1 MTWTRKHFRAALAV
15 LALFAGEPVLAASSP
30 WASSDVSQVRLLSS
44 TLAVG
49 EAETLGLGLQFQL
62 EPGWKIYWRS
72 PGDSGSPPRLDVAA
86 SDNVAHAELAWPA
99 PQRFHEAAGLET
111 VGYYGEVVLPLTVV
125 PARPGEPVT
134 VRAVVDYQACEVV
147 CVPMTAELALALP
160 GGPAAPS
167 PFVQLIERHAARVP
181 GAPATAAI
189 EIVEAGVTDAPPAQ
203 RLVVVARSPVPFA
216 APELFVEASSRYRLP
231 ASIASL
237 SADATEARLEVP
249 VQARGDRDMVGQ
261 EVTVTLVDGDRAVTF
276 PLSVV
281 AVAAPAIAPAA
292 KSESSLLAIL
302 GLALLGGLILNLMPC
317 VLPVL
322 SLKVLGAIGHGGGER
337 RRVSLGFLASASGI
351 VASFLLLAAAAVAVK
366 LAGGAV
372 GWGIQFQQPLFLIF
386 LVLVVGLFAFNLAG
400 LFEMRLPGWLGD
412 LGLAAGDHAH
422 GRGGLAGNFVTG
434 AFATLLATPCSA
446 PFLGTAIGFAL
457 ARGPAEIFA
466 IFAALGVGMAA
477 PYLLVAIFPGL
488 ATGLP
493 RPGPW
498 MDRLRRILALA
509 LVATAVWLLWV
520 LQGVAGLSVSLAVG
534 AAVMAVGALFWLR
547 HARPATARAALGAMA
562 LAVVFAFA
570 APSWLSTTGGRAGGE
585 MTAVAW
591 QPFDV
596 AAIGE
601 AVAAGKTVFVDVT
614 ADWCVTCKVN
624 KRLVIAEATVRA
636 RLEEPGVICMRA
648 DWTRP
653 DAAIATYLASF
664 GRYGIP
670 FNVVYGPASRDGLVL
685 PELLSTGVVLEAL
698 DAAGDV

>member
-1 MTWTRKHFRAALAV
+1 MTWTRKHFHAGFAALA
-15 LALFAGEPVLAASSP
+15 LFGAEPALAASSP

-44 TLAVG
+44 TVAVG
-49 EAETLGLGLQFQL
+49 EAEELRLGLQFQL

-72 PGDSGSPPRLDVAA
+72 PGDSGSPPRLDLAG
-86 SDNVAHAELAWPA
+86 SENVAEGELDWPA

-111 VGYYGEVVLPLTVV
+111 VGYYGEVVLPLRVV
-125 PARPGEPVT
+125 PLRAGEPVT
-134 VRAVVDYQACEVV
+134 VQAAVDYQACEVV
-147 CVPMTAELALALP
+147 CVPMTADLTLALP

-167 PFVQLIERHAARVP
+167 PFVQLIERHSARVP
-181 GAPATAAI
+181 GAPAAAAI
-189 EIVEAGVTDAPPAQ
+189 EIAEAGVAGAPPAQ
-203 RLVVVARSPVPFA
+203 HLVVVARSPVPFE

-231 ASIASL
+231 ASVASL
-237 SADATEARLEVP
+237 SDDGTEARLDVAVE
-249 VQARGDRDMVGQ
+249 ARGERDLVGQ
-261 EVTVTLVDGDRAVTF
+261 EVTVTLVDGERAVTF
-276 PLSVV
+276 PLSVAAIV
-281 AVAAPAIAPAA
+281 APEVAATGENP
-292 KSESSLLAIL
+292 LWVIL

-337 RRVSLGFLASASGI
+337 HRVSLGFLASAAGI

-400 LFEMRLPGWLGD
+400 LFELRLPGWLGD
-412 LGLAAGDHAH
+412 LGLAASEH
-422 GRGGLAGNFVTG
+422 GHGAGGLAGNFVTG

-446 PFLGTAIGFAL
+446 PFLGTAVGFAL
-457 ARGPAEIFA
+457 ARGPAEIFT
-466 IFAALGVGMAA
+466 IFAALGAGMAV
-477 PYLLVAIFPGL
+477 PYLLVALFPGL

-509 LVATAVWLLWV
+509 LVATAIWLLWV
-520 LQGVAGLSVSLAVG
+520 LEGVAGLSVSLAVG
-534 AAVMAVGALFWLR
+534 AAVVALGALFWVR
-547 HARPATARAALGAMA
+547 HARPATARAAVGAMVV
-562 LAVVFAFA
+562 AVAFAFA
-570 APSWLSTTGGRAGGE
+570 APGWLASAGGRGGDE

-596 AAIGE
+596 VAIGA

-624 KRLVIAEATVRA
+624 KRLVIADASVRA
-636 RLEEPGVICMRA
+636 RLEAPEVVCMRA

-653 DAAIATYLASF
+653 DPAIASYLASF

-685 PELLSTGVVLEAL
+685 PELLSKGVVLEAL

>member
-1 MTWTRKHFRAALAV
+1 MTWTRKHFRAALA
-15 LALFAGEPVLAASSP
+15 ALPLFGAEPALAASSA
-30 WASSDVSQVRLLSS
+30 WVSSEVSQVRLLSS

-49 EAETLGLGLQFQL
+49 EAQELRLGLQFQL
-62 EPGWKIYWRS
+62 DPGWKIYWRS
-72 PGDSGSPPRLDVAA
+72 PGDSGSPPRLDLAG
-86 SDNVAHAELAWPA
+86 SENVAETVLDWPA
-99 PQRFHEAAGLET
+99 PQRFHEVAGLET
-111 VGYYGEVVLPLTVV
+111 VGYYGEVVLPLTVL

-134 VRAVVDYQACEVV
+134 VRALVDYQACEVV
-147 CVPMTAELALALP
+147 CVPMTADLALVLP

-181 GAPATAAI
+181 GPPEAVAI
-189 EIVEAGVTDAPPAQ
+189 EIAQAGAAGLPPAQ
-203 RLVVVARSPVPFA
+203 RLVVVVRSPVPFE

-231 ASIASL
+231 ASVASL
-237 SADATEARLEVP
+237 SDDGTEARLDVAVE
-249 VQARGDRDMVGQ
+249 ARGERDLVGQ
-261 EVTVTLVDGDRAVTF
+261 EVTVTLVDGDRAMTF
-276 PLSVV
+276 PLSVEAIV
-281 AVAAPAIAPAA
+281 APAIAVR
-292 KSESSLLAIL
+292 SESSLLAIL

-337 RRVSLGFLASASGI
+337 RRVSLGFLASAAGI

-400 LFEMRLPGWLGD
+400 LFELRLPGWLGD
-412 LGLAAGDHAH
+412 LGLAAASHAR
-422 GRGGLAGNFVTG
+422 GSGGLAGNFVTG

-466 IFAALGVGMAA
+466 IFAALGVGMAV
-477 PYLLVAIFPGL
+477 PYLLVALFPGL

-520 LQGVAGLSVSLAVG
+520 LEGVSGLSVSLAVA
-534 AAVMAVGALFWLR
+534 AAVSAVGALFWLR

-562 LAVVFAFA
+562 LALVFAFA
-570 APSWLSTTGGRAGGE
+570 APSWLSTAGGRAGGEE

-614 ADWCVTCKVN
+614 ADWCVTCKINERVALSSGEVA
-624 KRLVIAEATVRA
+624 KALEETRGVYLVGDWTVRDPAITRELERHGRSGVPLYLLYAPGQAEPRVLPQLLTPGLVAEAVR
-636 RLEEPGVICMRA
+636 
-648 DWTRP
+648 
-653 DAAIATYLASF
+653 DA
-664 GRYGIP
+664 GR
-670 FNVVYGPASRDGLVL
+670 
-685 PELLSTGVVLEAL
+685 
-698 DAAGDV
+698 